1 MAKLDRFE
9 VDPAKAASHFERLPI
24 VVRDILR
31 LCDGRRTIE
40 SICAS
45 SPLGGDETQ
54 KVLERLSALGLV
66 SLRSRGRSRR
76 TASTPVIS
84 AWLDGNAP
92 PRRRPRTRRPAAFAP
107 PPAITL
113 PAAAELPTASLVV
126 EQVVAPEPLP
136 APRVTPAVTAAAQVL
151 TIDLT
156 ATDFSADEERFFASS
171 IDHLVED

>member
-9 VDPAKAASHFERLPI
+9 VDPGKAASHYERLPI

-54 KVLERLSALGLV
+54 QVLERLSALGLV
-66 SLRSRGRSRR
+66 SLRSRARSRR

-92 PRRRPRTRRPAAFAP
+92 PRRRPRPRRPTAFVP
-107 PPAITL
+107 PPAITV
-113 PAAAELPTASLVV
+113 PATELPTANLVESV
-126 EQVVAPEPLP
+126 AVAPEPLP
-136 APRVTPAVTAAAQVL
+136 APVVTPAVTIAAQVL

-171 IDHLVED
+171 IDHLIED

>member
-9 VDPAKAASHFERLPI
+9 IDPGKAASHFERLPI

-54 KVLERLSALGLV
+54 KVLERLSALGV
-66 SLRSRGRSRR
+66 VTLRSRARARR

-92 PRRRPRTRRPAAFAP
+92 PRRRQRTRRPTAFVP
-107 PPAITL
+107 PPRVTV
-113 PAAAELPTASLVV
+113 PVGAEVPTASLLV

-136 APRVTPAVTAAAQVL
+136 TPVVTQAVTAVAQVL

-171 IDHLVED
+171 IDHLIED